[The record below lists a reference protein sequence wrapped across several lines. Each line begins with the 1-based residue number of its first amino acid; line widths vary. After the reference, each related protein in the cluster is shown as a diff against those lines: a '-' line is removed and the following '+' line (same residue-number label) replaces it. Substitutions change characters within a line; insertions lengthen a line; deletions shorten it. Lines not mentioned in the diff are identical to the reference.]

1 MTTRPASAT
10 PAIMRLEPREPGFPT
25 ELTAIPQ
32 PPAELYLRGRLPPA
46 PRVGVVGA
54 RDADRYGLEMARVIG
69 GGLAAAGVC
78 VVSGGAGGVDTAAL
92 EACLEAGGDPV
103 AVLGTGLD
111 VAYPSSNRTLFE
123 RIADRGALLGEYP
136 PGTPGLPHQFA
147 HRNRLISGLADGV
160 VVVRAAVHSGSLIT
174 ARAALRQGRLVMA
187 VPGRAGERLSAGCH
201 DLLRQGASLVESAD
215 DVLRA
220 LDLSGNGQRSLPL
233 AVAAGELEEEER
245 RVLEAL
251 GDADCHIDVLTSR
264 CGLASSR
271 AASMLLDMELK
282 GLVVHKPGMVYR
294 RAPQAAGSG
303 NQME

>member
-1 MTTRPASAT
+1 MSTRPGSVT
-10 PAIMRLEPREPGFPT
+10 TAIVRLEPGQPGFPA
-25 ELTAIPQ
+25 ELTAIPE
-32 PPAELYLRGRLPPA
+32 PPAELYLCGRLPPG

-54 RDADRYGLEMARVIG
+54 RDADAYGLETARRIG
-69 GGLAAAGVC
+69 GGLAAVGVC

-111 VAYPSSNRTLFE
+111 VVYPSSNRALFE
-123 RIADRGALLGEYP
+123 RIAGRGALLGEYP

-160 VVVRAAVHSGSLIT
+160 VIVRAAVRSGSLIT
-174 ARAALRQGRLVMA
+174 ARAAARQGRMVMA
-187 VPGRAGERLSAGCH
+187 VPGRAGERLSAGVH
-201 DLLRQGASLVESAD
+201 DLLRQGAVLVESAD
-215 DVLRA
+215 DVLCA
-220 LDLSGNGQRSLPL
+220 LRLPGSGQRSLPL
-233 AVAAGELEEEER
+233 AVAAGELDQDEQ

-251 GDADCHIDVLTSR
+251 GEADCHIDVLTSR
-264 CGLASSR
+264 CGLASAR

-294 RAPQAAGSG
+294 RVQRVAGTG
-303 NQME
+303 NQTE